1 MSKRNILM
9 TKRLEAL
16 HDNTA
21 CKCKTTFISNQVAKI
36 SFLMSDDFKF
46 VKKVSPEKSGK
57 YCS

>member
-36 SFLMSDDFKF
+36 SFLMSD